1 MTTKLIDR
9 LNEDLK
15 EAMRAGDEARK
26 LAIRAV
32 KTAIRNA
39 EVEKMAPLDE
49 GEILAVIAKEAKM
62 RRDAIEEFK
71 RGGRPDLVAKE
82 EAELAVLESY
92 LPRQLTEE
100 EIEARAREVIEELKA
115 AGQANMGN
123 AMRRLMGELR
133 GRADGRLVN
142 QIVRRLL
149 EQG

>member
-1 MTTKLIDR
+1 MKLIDR

-15 EAMRAGDEARK
+15 EALRTKDEPRK

-39 EVEKMAPLDE
+39 EVEKMASLDE
-49 GEILAVIAKEAKM
+49 GEVLAIIAKEAKM
-62 RRDAIEEFK
+62 RREAIEEFK
-71 RGGRPDLVAKE
+71 RGERPDLVAKE
-82 EAELAVLESY
+82 EAELAVLEAY

-100 EIEARAREVIEELKA
+100 EIEARAREVIDELKA

-123 AMRRLMGELR
+123 VMRRLMSELR

>member
-1 MTTKLIDR
+1 MGLLER
-9 LNEDLK
+9 LNQDLK
-15 EAMRAGDEARK
+15 EAMRAGDERRK

-49 GEILAVIAKEAKM
+49 DEILAVIAREAKK
-62 RRDAIEEFK
+62 RRDAIEEFR
-71 RGGRPDLVAKE
+71 RGGREDLVADE

-92 LPRQLTEE
+92 LPRQLTAE
-100 EIEARAREVIEELKA
+100 EIEAHAREVIAELQA
-115 AGQANMGN
+115 AGQPDMGSV
-123 AMRRLMGELR
+123 MRRMMADLK

-149 EQG
+149 REG

>member
-1 MTTKLIDR
+1 MGLIEK

-15 EAMRAGDEARK
+15 EAMRSGDERRK

-49 GEILAVIAKEAKM
+49 DEILAVIAREAKK
-62 RRDAIEEFK
+62 RRDAIVEFK
-71 RGGRPDLVAKE
+71 RGGRDDLVANE

-92 LPRQLTEE
+92 LPRQLTAE
-100 EIEARAREVIEELKA
+100 EIEAHAREVIAELKA

-123 AMRRLMGELR
+123 VMRRMMTDLK

-149 EQG
+149 TQG